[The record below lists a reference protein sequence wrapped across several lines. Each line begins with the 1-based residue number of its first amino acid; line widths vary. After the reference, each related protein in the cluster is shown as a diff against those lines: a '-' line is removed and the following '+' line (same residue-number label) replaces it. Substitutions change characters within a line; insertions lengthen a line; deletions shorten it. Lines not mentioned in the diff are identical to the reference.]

1 MAIGAACYD
10 KNAQIIVVTGDG
22 SLELNIQELKT
33 VSQNNLNIKIF
44 VINNGGYVS
53 MKKWQDD
60 VFDGRRIDTSEST
73 GAGTLNL
80 KKIADAFD
88 LDYMKIDDYKKIND
102 QLIELMSNPN
112 PVFVEVVTDNQ
123 QRIIEAFIDY

>member
-1 MAIGAACYD
+1 
-10 KNAQIIVVTGDG
+10 
-22 SLELNIQELKT
+22 
-33 VSQNNLNIKIF
+33 
-44 VINNGGYVS
+44 

-88 LDYMKIDDYKKIND
+88 LDYIKIDDYKKIND
-102 QLIELMSNPN
+102 QLIELMNNPN

-123 QRIIEAFIDY
+123 QSIVEAFRDY

>member
-1 MAIGAACYD
+1 M
-10 KNAQIIVVTGDG
+10 
-22 SLELNIQELKT
+22 ELNIQELKT
-33 VSQNNLNIKIF
+33 ISHYSYNIKLF

-80 KKIADAFD
+80 KKIANAFD
-88 LDYMKIDDYKKIND
+88 LDYLLINDYKNVNQ
-102 QLIELMSNPN
+102 QLSELMNNPN
-112 PVFVEVVTDNQ
+112 PVFVEVITDNQ
-123 QRIIEAFIDY
+123 QRIIEAFKDN